1 MQIIQVNKKGSAPAS
16 QRSGFKCPSGLKIS
30 GLSLVTLS
38 VISAM
43 IIYTPIDKLIAVI
56 VIVFDE
62 KVKKL
67 KVFTAKNAVRNRIHG
82 CRCPQ

>member
-16 QRSGFKCPSGLKIS
+16 QRSGFKCPSGLKFS

-56 VIVFDE
+56 VIVFVIVFDE

-67 KVFTAKNAVRNRIHG
+67 KVFTAKI
-82 CRCPQ
+82 